1 MADLMFLMLAQVE
14 APMPPVTPDGG
25 FFAVWKIV
33 VMALLMFVW
42 AWPAGWVCRDARR
55 LSINE
60 FMWGMVVAAAGVVG
74 WFCWVVFPSYWLGLL
89 FFVLLGLGGLL
100 AYALYRDSLV
110 GEEDKILKPA
120 NLLSAI
126 RGEQEQTFEIKTK
139 VRLSTY
145 EGREAKIPEGEEL
158 QKIYQAFQDMLFDA
172 LWRRSSDILVQPTG
186 EHYRVLFKIDGVGA
200 EYGML
205 DRKMGQMIVDYAKGT
220 CGLEI
225 NERRRPQRAKL
236 IAQQA
241 DVDRKVN
248 LDIETSGSTAGE
260 RLRIRVRAEEAKFTV
275 DDLGFTESQLAKV
288 KELVG
293 HKKGVVL
300 ISGLGG
306 SGVSTTLYAFGR
318 SHDSFQQNIHTV
330 EAKPLMDL
338 DNITQNIYQ
347 SGQEQSFARLLQS
360 VSRREPDII
369 LVDPCADAETM
380 KMIGTIVEAK
390 ERKIVAAIRG
400 SNALSALGRAIRWME
415 NPATAAA
422 TLSAVTFQRLIRKLC
437 PTCREAYKPNPE
449 TLRKLNL
456 ASKSDVVFFRPPTQE
471 VVDKKGNPVVCGT
484 CQGTGY
490 LGRTAVLELLV
501 VDDQLREAIRSGD
514 ANKIKSAVRKAGL
527 SYWQEVAM
535 EQVVAGVTSVQEI
548 VRVSKEAET
557 AEKTR

>member
-1 MADLMFLMLAQVE
+1 
-14 APMPPVTPDGG
+14 
-25 FFAVWKIV
+25 
-33 VMALLMFVW
+33 
-42 AWPAGWVCRDARR
+42 
-55 LSINE
+55 
-60 FMWGMVVAAAGVVG
+60 
-74 WFCWVVFPSYWLGLL
+74 
-89 FFVLLGLGGLL
+89 
-100 AYALYRDSLV
+100 
-110 GEEDKILKPA
+110 
-120 NLLSAI
+120 
-126 RGEQEQTFEIKTK
+126 
-139 VRLSTY
+139 
-145 EGREAKIPEGEEL
+145 
-158 QKIYQAFQDMLFDA
+158 
-172 LWRRSSDILVQPTG
+172 
-186 EHYRVLFKIDGVGA
+186 
-200 EYGML
+200 
-205 DRKMGQMIVDYAKGT
+205 
-220 CGLEI
+220 
-225 NERRRPQRAKL
+225 
-236 IAQQA
+236 
-241 DVDRKVN
+241 
-248 LDIETSGSTAGE
+248 
-260 RLRIRVRAEEAKFTV
+260 
-275 DDLGFTESQLAKV
+275 
-288 KELVG
+288 
-293 HKKGVVL
+293 
-300 ISGLGG
+300 
-306 SGVSTTLYAFGR
+306 
-318 SHDSFQQNIHTV
+318 
-330 EAKPLMDL
+330 MDL